1 MVPAPAHDRYDI
13 LRPLARGGMAMVHLA
28 REVDTGREVALK
40 HLVVPEGQRTPEW
53 RLRFQQEFHLA
64 VRLRH
69 PHVVATY
76 DYAEPREGLP
86 FFTMEYLPGPGF
98 EEMVP
103 LAPPRLLAL
112 LPGLLGGLAYLHDQG
127 LVHGDLKPENI
138 RLAADGT
145 ARVMDLGLVTR
156 AGQPTAGL
164 QGTLPYLAPEVIRRA
179 AADRRSDLYAL
190 GAVLYHLLAGRPPFQ
205 GDNRTVLTGHLE
217 QAPQPLGELVPG
229 IPRELD
235 QLVMRMLAK
244 DPLERFQSAGE
255 ALRFIG
261 AEADRADDQT
271 LFHPPL
277 VGRQAELKALQ
288 DAFKRARGEGYQ
300 EVWLHGEPDAGLAA
314 VLEEFCCRGQ
324 ILGAHVL
331 RGAFRPR
338 MAPFEGLRGVL
349 RGLVALARSRQ
360 EELAKLLPV
369 VAWVDPEL
377 GPAGDAHEV
386 DPQQELLRLYDAFTQ
401 LVRLAAETGPVVLA
415 LDDGHL
421 ADPGFRDWL
430 AYLQRNAAGLPV
442 LVVATHV
449 GEPELEF
456 DPCRMDL
463 PVGAASE
470 AETIE
475 LCRAVL
481 GQAELPAAFTGQIH
495 ALAGGLPQRVEQL
508 LRRLAA
514 SARLR
519 RANGA
524 WCFPDEPI
532 ESVLAASAPEWALAA
547 AARALPPLAGALLE
561 ALTVLGREAELLL
574 LWAVSRRLAG
584 QPAPLAAADAALD
597 ASQSAELFE
606 ALRVLEEG
614 DWVVGRDGRYGLHAE
629 RPRVAVLEDL
639 EPARRRAVHGA
650 VADALAA
657 QLEVSPGD
665 LALAAEVAR
674 HALGA
679 GDRDRGPA
687 FALAAAHRQARLFGL
702 EEAEALLKDAVA
714 LLEAEPAADA
724 RTMLPFCRLRA
735 DVARLAGDRRL
746 AEAAYQQTLHLAGAL
761 ADVEEQAHA
770 LVGYGRFKLA
780 AGDLEAAASHLEQ
793 ALALL
798 AHHAVHPEKAE
809 ALTQLG
815 RCALTHGDLAEA
827 RRWVEQA
834 LAMARQGGYRGLIR
848 ENMAQLGYLYVAGGE
863 ERAAEGL
870 GLLFEALQL
879 IEQDEAKI
887 ELNACHALLGNAL
900 LLLGRY
906 AEAKQS
912 FQRNCDLCAE
922 IGAAPHDEAT
932 AYMRR
937 TQVAL
942 EVGDYR
948 EARQSAKPAAAL
960 AKMVGNKLLLA
971 QVRLLEGLAALFQ
984 GDFTIWQDAAGQ
996 MEETTAALGT
1006 DNLRAMWLA
1015 CRAEAEAFL
1024 GQGTASLSSANDALE
1039 VIARGAGHEF
1049 LERAL
1054 ILKAEALTRLGL
1066 YRPARQALEAMSRP
1080 RNEALQARW
1089 LLARANIERVDGKLD
1104 QGLLHARRALDLARR
1119 TGALPTEAACCLL
1132 LARLSP
1138 DRDEATRL
1146 GRQALLHA
1154 ELCGHPALEAETL
1167 GLLAGAGGRAE
1178 QAEWFLQAANDA
1190 WRRATAQ
1197 LPPVVAEGFGAV
1209 EERRPLRDALARRLA
1224 EGYRP
1229 SADDLRRVLELVA
1242 EPPAID
1248 RLLPGIA
1255 RLAGD
1260 LAGAERVAIFWE
1272 DHTGAPRLVGGEGPA
1287 YGGVEG
1293 PAELEAAHQDAA
1305 GTLMLPLA
1313 AGTAPGDGP
1322 WGALLITGLA
1332 AEGADRLGKLLPHLG
1347 GALWVARGRWL
1358 AAHPPSE
1365 TLHERDQVR

>member
-1 MVPAPAHDRYDI
+1 MVPAPTHDRYDI

-28 REVDTGREVALK
+28 REVDTGRQVALK
-40 HLVVPEGQRTPEW
+40 HLVVPEGQRVPEW

-64 VRLRH
+64 ARLRH
-69 PHVVATY
+69 PHVVATF
-76 DYAEPREGLP
+76 DYAEPRDGLP

-98 EEMVP
+98 EELIP
-103 LAPPRLLAL
+103 LAPARLLAL

-156 AGQPTAGL
+156 AGQPTPGL

-205 GDNRTVLTGHLE
+205 GDNRTVLSGHLE

-229 IPRELD
+229 LPPELE

-255 ALRFIG
+255 ALRFMG

-288 DAFKRARGEGYQ
+288 EALKRARVEGYQ
-300 EVWLHGEPDAGLAA
+300 EAWLHGEPDAGLAA

-324 ILGAHVL
+324 ILGAQVL

-349 RGLVALARSRQ
+349 RGLVALARSHKEALERI
-360 EELAKLLPV
+360 LPV
-369 VAWVDPEL
+369 VAGVDPEL
-377 GPAGDAHEV
+377 GPAGDTHEV
-386 DPQQELLRLYDAFTQ
+386 DPQQELLRLHDAFTQ

-415 LDDGHL
+415 FDDGHL

-442 LVVATHV
+442 MVVATHV
-449 GEPELEF
+449 GEPELDF
-456 DPCRMDL
+456 DPCRVDV

-481 GQAELPAAFTGQIH
+481 GQAELPEAFTHEIH
-495 ALAGGLPQRVEQL
+495 VLAGGLPQRVVQL
-508 LRRLAA
+508 LRRLSA

-519 RANGA
+519 RADGA
-524 WCFPDEPI
+524 WCFPEESI
-532 ESVLAASAPEWALAA
+532 ESLLAASAPEWAVAA
-547 AARALPPLAGALLE
+547 AARALPPLAGALLDTL
-561 ALTVLGREAELLL
+561 AVLGREAELLL
-574 LWAVSRRLAG
+574 LWAVSRRLSG
-584 QPAPLAAADAALD
+584 QPMPDATADAPLDAG
-597 ASQSAELFE
+597 QSAELFE

-614 DWVVGRDGRYGLHAE
+614 QWIVGRDGRYGLHPE
-629 RPRVAVLEDL
+629 RPRDAVLEDL
-639 EPARRRAVHGA
+639 EPMRRRDLHGA

-657 QLEVSPGD
+657 LLDQTPGD

-679 GDRDRGPA
+679 NDRTRGPA

-714 LLEAEPAADA
+714 LLEAVPGAEP
-724 RTMLPFCRLRA
+724 RTLLPFYRLRA
-735 DVARLAGDRRL
+735 DVARQAGDRRL
-746 AEAAYQQTLHLAGAL
+746 AEATYQQTLHLAGVL
-761 ADVEEQAHA
+761 EDLEEQAHA

-780 AGDLEAAASHLEQ
+780 AGDLEAAAAHLER

-798 AHHAVHPEKAE
+798 APHRLHPEKAE

-834 LAMARQGGYRGLIR
+834 LAMAREGGYRGLVR

-870 GLLFEALQL
+870 ALLFEALQL
-879 IEQDEAKI
+879 IAQDEAKI

-906 AEAKQS
+906 AEAKQA

-922 IGAAPHDEAT
+922 IGAAPDDEAT

-948 EARQSAKPAAAL
+948 EARQSAKPAGAL

-971 QVRLLEGLAALFQ
+971 QVRLLEGLAALYQ
-984 GDFTIWQDAAGQ
+984 GDYTIWQDAAGQ
-996 MEETTAALGT
+996 MEETTAALAS

-1015 CRAEAEAFL
+1015 CRAEAETFL
-1024 GQGTASLSSANDALE
+1024 GQGGAALSSANAALE

-1049 LERAL
+1049 LERAQL
-1054 ILKAEALTRLGL
+1054 LKAEALTRVGL
-1066 YRPARQALEAMSRP
+1066 YKPARLALDEVSKP
-1080 RNEALQARW
+1080 RNEALQARL
-1089 LLARANIERVDGKLD
+1089 LLARANIERVDGKKD
-1104 QGLLHARRALDLARR
+1104 QAQQNARRALELARR
-1119 TGALPTEAACCLL
+1119 TGALPVEATCCLL
-1132 LARLSP
+1132 LARLST
-1138 DRDEATRL
+1138 DREEATRL

-1167 GLLAGAGGRAE
+1167 GLLAGAGQRAE
-1178 QAEWFLQAANDA
+1178 QAEWFLQAAAEA

-1197 LPPVVAEGFGAV
+1197 LPPGVAEGFGAV
-1209 EERRPLRDALARRLA
+1209 EERRPLRDALARRVA

-1229 SADDLRRVLELVA
+1229 SADDLRCVLELLA
-1242 EPPAID
+1242 EAPTVD

-1255 RLAGD
+1255 RLACE

-1272 DHTGAPRLVGGEGPA
+1272 DQRGEPTLAFGEGPA
-1287 YGGVEG
+1287 FGGVEG
-1293 PAELEAAHQDAA
+1293 PAELEAAHQAAA

-1313 AGTAPGDGP
+1313 AGTPPGDAP

-1332 AEGADRLGKLLPHLG
+1332 ADGADRLAKLLPHVG
-1347 GALWVARGRWL
+1347 GALWAARRLWL
-1358 AAHPPSE
+1358 AENAPSPQ
-1365 TLHERDQVR
+1365 R

>member
-1 MVPAPAHDRYDI
+1 MQPAPVHDRYDI

-40 HLVVPEGQRTPEW
+40 HLVVPEGQRVPEW

-64 VRLRH
+64 ARLRH

-98 EEMVP
+98 EELIPM
-103 LAPPRLLAL
+103 APDRLLAV
-112 LPGLLGGLAYLHDQG
+112 LPGLLSGLAYLHDQG
-127 LVHGDLKPENI
+127 LVHGDLKPDNI
-138 RLAADGT
+138 RLAADGS

-156 AGQPTAGL
+156 AGQPAPGI

-190 GAVLYHLLAGRPPFQ
+190 GAVLYHQLAGRPPFQ
-205 GDNRTVLTGHLE
+205 GDHRAVLSGHLE
-217 QAPQPLGELVPG
+217 QAPQALGELVPG
-229 IPRELD
+229 VPRDLE

-255 ALRFIG
+255 ALRFLG

-288 DAFKRARGEGYQ
+288 EALKRTRGEGYQ
-300 EVWLHGEPDAGLAA
+300 EVWIHGEPDAGLAA

-324 ILGAHVL
+324 LLGAQVL

-338 MAPFEGLRGVL
+338 MAPFEGMRGIL
-349 RGLVALARSRQ
+349 RGLVALARSRPA
-360 EELAKLLPV
+360 ELAKALPV

-377 GPAGDAHEV
+377 GPAADAAEV
-386 DPQQELLRLYDAFTQ
+386 DPQQELLRLHDAFTQ
-401 LVRLAAETGPVVLA
+401 LVSLAAATGPVVLA
-415 LDDGHL
+415 FDDGHL
-421 ADPGFRDWL
+421 ADPSWRDWL

-442 LVVATHV
+442 MVVATHV
-449 GEPELEF
+449 GEPTLDF
-456 DPCRMDL
+456 DPCRVDV
-463 PVGAASE
+463 PIGPASE
-470 AETIE
+470 SETAE

-481 GQAELPAAFTGQIH
+481 GQAELPLAFTHQVH
-495 ALAGGLPQRVEQL
+495 ALSGGLPQRVEQL

-514 SARLR
+514 STRLR
-519 RANGA
+519 RAEGA

-532 ESVLAASAPEWALAA
+532 EAVLAASAPQWAVAA
-547 AARALPPLAGALLE
+547 AAKALPSLAGALLE
-561 ALTVLGREAELLL
+561 ALAVLGREAELLL
-574 LWAVSRRLAG
+574 LWGVARRLAAPG
-584 QPAPLAAADAALD
+584 DQPPAADAAPD

-606 ALRVLEEG
+606 ALRVLEVG
-614 DWVVGRDGRYGLHAE
+614 DWVVGRDGRYGLHPE
-629 RPRVAVLEDL
+629 RPLDAVSEVMD
-639 EPARRRAVHGA
+639 PPRRRAVHGA
-650 VADALAA
+650 VADTLADLLA
-657 QLEVSPGD
+657 QAPGD
-665 LALAAEVAR
+665 VALAAEVAR

-679 GDRDRGPA
+679 GDRARGPA
-687 FALAAAHRQARLFGL
+687 FALAAAGRQARLFGL

-724 RTMLPFCRLRA
+724 RTLMPFCRLRA

-746 AEAAYQQTLHLAGAL
+746 AEATYQQTLHLAAL
-761 ADVEEQAHA
+761 LGDVEEQAHA
-770 LVGYGRFKLA
+770 LVGYGRLKLA
-780 AGDLEAAASHLEQ
+780 AGDLAAAGEYLESV
-793 ALALL
+793 LSLL
-798 AHHAVHPEKAE
+798 ASAAVHPEKAE

-815 RCALTHGDLAEA
+815 RRALTHGDLAEA

-906 AEAKQS
+906 AEAKQA

-932 AYMRR
+932 AFMRR

-948 EARQSAKPAAAL
+948 EARQSAKPAGAL
-960 AKMVGNKLLLA
+960 ARMVGNKLLLA

-984 GDFTIWQDAAGQ
+984 GDYTLWQDAAGQ
-996 MEETTAALGT
+996 MEETVAALGS
-1006 DNLRAMWLA
+1006 DNLKAMWLST
-1015 CRAEAEAFL
+1015 RAEAEAFL
-1024 GQGTASLSSANDALE
+1024 GQGTAALSSANAALE

-1049 LERAL
+1049 RERAQ
-1054 ILKAEALTRLGL
+1054 ILKAEALTRMGL
-1066 YRPARQALEAMSRP
+1066 ARPARQALEAVSRP
-1080 RNEALQARW
+1080 RNEALQARL
-1089 LLARANIERVDGKLD
+1089 LLAQASIERIDGKAGQAL
-1104 QGLLHARRALDLARR
+1104 QLSRRALELARR

-1138 DRDEATRL
+1138 DREEATRL

-1154 ELCGHPALEAETL
+1154 ELCGHPALQAETL
-1167 GLLAGAGGRAE
+1167 GLLAGASGRTE
-1178 QAEWFLQAANDA
+1178 QAEWFLQAASEA
-1190 WRRATAQ
+1190 WRHAVAQ
-1197 LPPVVAEGFGAV
+1197 LPPSIAEGFGAV
-1209 EERRPLRDALARRLA
+1209 EERRPLREALARRVA

-1229 SADDLRRVLELVA
+1229 TPDEYRHLLALLS
-1242 EPPAID
+1242 EPPTLD
-1248 RLLPGIA
+1248 RLVPGIA
-1255 RLAGD
+1255 RLARE
-1260 LAGAERVAIFWE
+1260 LAGCERVAVFWE
-1272 DHTGAPRLVGGEGPA
+1272 DHRGAPVLVGGEGAPF
-1287 YGGVEG
+1287 GGVEG
-1293 PAELEAAHQDAA
+1293 PAELEAAQEAGA
-1305 GTLMLPLA
+1305 GTLMLPLVT
-1313 AGTAPGDGP
+1313 GGEPGDAP
-1322 WGALLITGLA
+1322 WGALLVAGLA
-1332 AEGADRLGKLLPHLG
+1332 PEGVDRLEALLAYVG
-1347 GALWVARGRWL
+1347 GPLWAARRLWL
-1358 AAHPPSE
+1358 AAHPPAP
-1365 TLHERDQVR
+1365 LVDVPL